1 MVLKKEER
9 MFAPGKVEWM
19 LNGGLETIGAGERQ
33 MLLVMAE
40 TQIQGGYKPTGDEK
54 KVVEKLRALAGDDY
68 DARDIKRKVKTM
80 VKGHRKADTPPLHLP
95 PVFDRLLKKFRGS
108 DQE

>member
-1 MVLKKEER
+1 MVARKAQR

-40 TQIQGGYKPTGDEK
+40 TQLQDGYKPTGDEK
-54 KVVEKLRALAGDDY
+54 KVVERLRALAGDDY
-68 DARDIKRKVKTM
+68 DAKDIKRKVKTM
-80 VKGHRKADTPPLHLP
+80 VKGRRKTDTPPLHLP
-95 PVFDRLLKKFRGS
+95 PVFDRLLSKFRRA
-108 DQE
+108 EEE